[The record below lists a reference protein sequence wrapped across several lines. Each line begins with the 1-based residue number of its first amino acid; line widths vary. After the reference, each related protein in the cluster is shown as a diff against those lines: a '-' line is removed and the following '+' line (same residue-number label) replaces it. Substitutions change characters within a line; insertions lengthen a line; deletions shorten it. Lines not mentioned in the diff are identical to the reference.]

1 MQPHA
6 GLRPLAGRC
15 PRALR
20 VTRHERRAIR
30 HPQCPRYL
38 QLMMRCRLIALAL
51 AAVCL
56 CCNGCRSVSRGS
68 NPVPPIVGT
77 WLVKTPEAPF
87 QYHMFT
93 FHSDGTMLQSNPD
106 AGDPSTSDSNGMG
119 VWTQAAAD
127 IKGKFVEVTADRATR
142 QFVSRGEISF
152 LLHVKGDALSG
163 TASAT
168 FYDSQDRKVSGPI
181 SATLEGRRVVPSEN

>member
-1 MQPHA
+1 MKEPPRA
-6 GLRPLAGRC
+6 SRLPPAGRPSSNATARGFEAAC
-15 PRALR
+15 GPMPARLA
-20 VTRHERRAIR
+20 RHSSRTTGNSPSAM
-30 HPQCPRYL
+30 PTRYL

-106 AGDPSTSDSNGMG
+106 AGDPSTSDSNGRG
-119 VWTQAAAD
+119 GWTQAAAD

-168 FYDSQDRKVSGPI
+168 FYD
-181 SATLEGRRVVPSEN
+181 